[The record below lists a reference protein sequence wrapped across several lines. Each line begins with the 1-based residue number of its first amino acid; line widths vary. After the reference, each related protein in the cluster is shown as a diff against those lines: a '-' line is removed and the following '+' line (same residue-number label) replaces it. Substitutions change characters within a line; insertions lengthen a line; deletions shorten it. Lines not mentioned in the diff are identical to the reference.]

1 MAQYTADDLA
11 PLDPVKLSGA
21 HLAERGEIFLLQY
34 LSNCEAALKV
44 LPEVSTSAIQAS
56 SLVDSRPYM
65 IGCYSFSS
73 ARLGASTIQAPRG
86 ACYGHSAWAKARP
99 AYQEHHLSMSDTTLY
114 RWRLEELV

>member
-44 LPEVSTSAIQAS
+44 LPGVSISAIRAC
-56 SLVDSRPYM
+56 SLADARPCM
-65 IGCYSFSS
+65 IGCYSLSS
-73 ARLGASTIQAPRG
+73 ARLGTVAVQAPCG
-86 ACYGHSAWAKARP
+86 TCYCHS
-99 AYQEHHLSMSDTTLY
+99 TCT
-114 RWRLEELV
+114 